1 MVIKGATNQEVCSV
15 YQYFESDKRSSTDV
29 NFKYRRFNN
38 YDDYYWIGASYRFLN
53 DQPGKPL
60 NLGPMLGFQSL
71 NFILD
76 TPIN

>member
-1 MVIKGATNQEVCSV
+1 MVIKGATNQEEFEPSV
-15 YQYFESDKRSSTDV
+15 YFQYFESDKIKYRCQ
-29 NFKYRRFNN
+29 YRRFNN
-38 YDDYYWIGASYRFLN
+38 YDDYYWIGPSFLN

-76 TPIN
+76 TIN